1 MSNTIPAVCFLDRG
15 SLASALVAASQ
26 AEAIATDQVSGAP
39 GSDQRLGVEATV
51 SIEQDCSDPAPGL
64 RILFSGFDPFE
75 QVTARLERYGEN
87 GELVLVGA
95 VRVGMDASGAWE
107 APRIGTAGPGT
118 FVVTV
123 ERDGKEP
130 FSVSKFVRCHLSPPV
145 ISELR
150 VTPSRFPINQ
160 YSPVRINLSVSR
172 YSFVRFWVRRAEPP
186 RKGLAPPNESRSF
199 KLAVGGGLHCL
210 VNDPLSCPGRSF
222 GYFLHDLPLRPGRY
236 TLTARARG
244 FARSKPSERVST
256 TFQIMRYRS

>member
-1 MSNTIPAVCFLDRG
+1 
-15 SLASALVAASQ
+15 
-26 AEAIATDQVSGAP
+26 
-39 GSDQRLGVEATV
+39 
-51 SIEQDCSDPAPGL
+51 
-64 RILFSGFDPFE
+64 
-75 QVTARLERYGEN
+75 
-87 GELVLVGA
+87 
-95 VRVGMDASGAWE
+95 MDASGAWE

-160 YSPVRINLSVSR
+160 YSPVRINLSISR
-172 YSFVRFWVRRAEPP
+172 YSIVRFWVRRAEPP

-199 KLAVGGGLHCL
+199 TDGLRWPALPRERPAVLPRPIVRRL
-210 VNDPLSCPGRSF
+210 
-222 GYFLHDLPLRPGRY
+222 LHDLPLRPGRY

-256 TFQIMRYRS
+256 TFKSCAIGPNGRAIPDPDPVAIGGERVSYRPGLAQLEAAGRPERRTSAGYGFPSPPAAAPQSRPTRRTAGSNAVRWTEAE